1 MSFSTAT
8 RPILSFPVS
17 AHPRFT
23 RVRIWRVRSK
33 REAGGPSSPTQ
44 GGDASR
50 VNLLTGRGRLELDL
64 ALAAADLLDSHLDRV
79 AEPIDAPAAAADQG
93 GAQRVQLEVVAREPA
108 RRHEALEDVLEQREQ
123 PRRDQ
128 ADDLAL

>member
-1 MSFSTAT
+1 MSFSPAT

-33 REAGGPSSPTQ
+33 REAGWTFIPHPGW
-44 GGDASR
+44 GCAR
-50 VNLLTGRGRLELDL
+50 VNLLTGRGRLKLDL

-108 RRHEALEDVLEQREQ
+108 RRHEALEDVRG
-123 PRRDQ
+123 
-128 ADDLAL
+128 